1 MDKIKKIFLT
11 NTIPDFLDKK
21 YSLSFIK
28 FVFDDKTIE
37 ELSDD
42 FEKEYEDSYKDR
54 NKIDVEEY
62 MKGLKSLLY
71 LRKNR
76 MEFLKGSDD
85 VFIQV
90 HDSNQFFEY
99 LQELINLYSKRS
111 RSALLNSVN
120 FIRSIWLRMGTEDV
134 ENVELFLRKQI
145 AFMKNE
151 RVLSD
156 YEEFAQLNDRDI
168 LTYRINEN
176 RDWFETNKNIVFSI
190 HRSNLTSGDLS
201 LEELLDMLD
210 MKPQDYKFP
219 AIHFALVSENNLPK
233 CYLYGIQQLDYGNKD
248 DEIKEYIQPIRK
260 GLRNKHVSSDILIAL
275 SLFFDFLYKRGLK
288 DVVIP
293 TMQVFNHPFH
303 EQLSDQYHSVLDKY
317 TEEEK
322 QKMEER
328 YNNGDR
334 SDDVLEYM
342 DRIRSSKKYMDRQ
355 DDISYNK
362 SERLIYAIMELCE
375 RYPVLDVVSYPF
387 VESENMHIKINGEI
401 NILNSSPKKH
411 KL

>member
-28 FVFDDKTIE
+28 FVFDDETIE

-42 FEKEYEDSYKDR
+42 FEKEYEDAYKDKS
-54 NKIDVEEY
+54 KIDVEEY

-76 MEFLKGSDD
+76 FEFLRGSDD

-90 HDSNQFFEY
+90 HDSDQFFEF

-111 RSALLNSVN
+111 RSALLNPVN

-134 ENVELFLRKQI
+134 KNVELFLRKQI

-156 YEEFAQLNDRDI
+156 YEEFAQLNDCDI

-201 LEELLDMLD
+201 LEELLDM
-210 MKPQDYKFP
+210 KSQDYKFP

-233 CYLYGIQQLDYGNKD
+233 CYLYGIQQLDYGEKD

-293 TMQVFNHPFH
+293 TMQVFNYPFH

-375 RYPVLDVVSYPF
+375 RYPVLNVVSYPF
-387 VESENMHIKINGEI
+387 VESEDMHIRINGEI
-401 NILNSSPKKH
+401 NILNSRPKKR
-411 KL
+411 KF